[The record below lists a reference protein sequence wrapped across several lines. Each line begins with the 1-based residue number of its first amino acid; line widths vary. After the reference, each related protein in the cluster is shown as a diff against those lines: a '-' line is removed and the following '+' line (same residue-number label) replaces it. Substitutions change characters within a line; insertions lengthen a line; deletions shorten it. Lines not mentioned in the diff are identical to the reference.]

1 MANGKTI
8 ITQRITTGA
17 AERYSSNIKCLFV
30 RINGTMIY
38 SGQHERCDKLEQKAL
53 TLAANTNKNIDFE
66 IKTGFGVLIERG
78 KVKTNGTFN
87 NQINVD
93 IKNTTSVCTTV

>member
-1 MANGKTI
+1 MANRKTI

-17 AERYSSNIKCLFV
+17 AERYSANIKCLFV
-30 RINGTMIY
+30 RLNGTLVY

-53 TLAANTNKNIDFE
+53 TLAANANKNIEFE

-87 NQINVD
+87 DKIGVALKD
-93 IKNTTSVCTTV
+93 TTSVCTTI